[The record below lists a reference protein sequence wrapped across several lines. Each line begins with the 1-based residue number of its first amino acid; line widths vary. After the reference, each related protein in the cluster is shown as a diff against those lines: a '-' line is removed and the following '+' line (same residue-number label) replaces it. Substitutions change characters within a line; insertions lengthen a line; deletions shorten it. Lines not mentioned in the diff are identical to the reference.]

1 MAFKKVG
8 GARRFIKYSE
18 CKPGQVLVDGKFIR
32 TEEGRFGLN
41 HIFQEGDGELVLN
54 SSGHLNWLL
63 ETYGFEGAVCRVTYQ
78 GKEKL
83 TKGNMKGKEA
93 HRFELE
99 IDDDYP
105 QPMGGAA
112 PTAQANAK
120 KAEPEYVA
128 SDFEDDLEL

>member
-8 GARRFIKYSE
+8 GSRKFVKYSE
-18 CKPGQVLVDGKFIR
+18 CKPGQVLVDGKFLR

-41 HIFQEGDGELVLN
+41 HVFLEEAGETVLN

-63 ETYGFEGAVCRVTYQ
+63 ETYGFEGAVCRVTYL

-83 TKGNMKGKEA
+83 TRGNMKGKEA

-105 QPMGGAA
+105 QPVGAA
-112 PTAQANAK
+112 TPAAK
-120 KAEPEYVA
+120 VKKPEPEYVA